1 MIAIDRKTDET
12 QGYNFCRECM
22 YWDETMEEGSPCCGC
37 SKELIVLS
45 NFRLREDAN
54 NED

>member
-12 QGYNFCRECM
+12 QGYNFCRECVHC
-22 YWDETMEEGSPCCGC
+22 DETMDKGSPCCGC
-37 SKELIVLS
+37 RKDLIVLS